1 MNYLL
6 VLLLPAVF
14 FGMTGLMVREVHNVE
29 RARVV
34 ATAHS
39 NLSFVRREV

>member
-14 FGMTGLMVREVHNVE
+14 FGMTGLMVREVHKVE
-29 RARVV
+29 QVRAV
-34 ATAHS
+34 ATAHR